1 MEYCNY
7 SLYSAAA
14 TSLGLLSLFGP
25 WSRGFPLL
33 SGNRPSLVRLS
44 PVLFFF
50 LFPSSLL
57 LFSPLLSSTL
67 HSPITSILS
76 PYLKHTISIRSILFL
91 HLSLHLLL
99 HQSEQFSKMHLR
111 DFFVFSALTLAACGS
126 ARSIPKTHLLIDN
139 PPIISTIQDDNH
151 VGELVSR
158 DANNRCGPEFGKC
171 PDGKCC
177 STAGV
182 SLNGFLSH

>member
-1 MEYCNY
+1 
-7 SLYSAAA
+7 
-14 TSLGLLSLFGP
+14 
-25 WSRGFPLL
+25 
-33 SGNRPSLVRLS
+33 
-44 PVLFFF
+44 
-50 LFPSSLL
+50 
-57 LFSPLLSSTL
+57 
-67 HSPITSILS
+67 
-76 PYLKHTISIRSILFL
+76 
-91 HLSLHLLL
+91 
-99 HQSEQFSKMHLR
+99 MHLR
-111 DFFVFSALTLAACGS
+111 DFFVSSALTLAACGS